1 MFENIDV
8 LDVYGNKLEYLTQ
21 WDVDQ
26 TIRVTLDDVN
36 DGYIKIAPKVHF
48 ANVKRDKALVVRS
61 RIYGKN
67 VIEVDVPNL
76 ILTEPYLIYVY
87 IYVTDSND
95 VSSQK
100 TIIKF
105 TIPIHKRPQ
114 PSNYNYVENIER
126 ITAEKIKEELSLEF
140 TEAIGNG
147 KLAVTGISFIDAT
160 TGIKHKV
167 YSSDDKLLVDMNAQT
182 HSILDTRD
190 KKELNDTIE
199 YNRDESE
206 KALDAAKRL
215 LNTKIDDNKQE
226 TDAALANA
234 KKVLNEKIDANKDAT
249 DKALAD
255 AKTELNTKIDE
266 NKKDSDKALLDAKT
280 ELDTK
285 IDNNKQA
292 ADKALENA
300 KLELNTKIDNNKQE
314 TDDALASAVSDINTT
329 ISNTTDTLNAK
340 IDANKQASD
349 TALSDAKAE
358 LDNNISSLEERKINF
373 TDIVNDTV
381 TNEAGK
387 PLSAAMALEL
397 KKYTDDG
404 VSAHN
409 VSAEAHTDI
418 RGLISGLTDRL
429 NALLDL
435 DDESLDQISEIVAYI
450 KNNKELI
457 DALGTNKVNISD
469 IVNDLITNVANKP
482 LSAAMGVELKKLIDN
497 TVSSSDS
504 NLKAHN
510 VAVDAHADIR
520 TAVADANAAAEE
532 AHAAADAAHKRADD
546 AHVGIETHNTSNAAH
561 ADIRE
566 LIISATVNK
575 PNDAGYENGA
585 ELSADTGL
593 TLGMVTD
600 TTSGIMSAEDK
611 VKLDSL
617 ENYVLHPATVDEI
630 GGVKAGS
637 NVTILEDGT
646 ISVSDAMSNAVAIFI
661 QTSSATLTDSQAI
674 SVAPL
679 LKIWNIGEEYDVNEA
694 ITYND
699 KVYRVAQKHTAEEL
713 HTPDIVEDGL
723 YTEIVIGEVGV

>member
-26 TIRVTLDDVN
+26 TIRITLDDIN

-61 RIYGKN
+61 RIYDDN

-87 IYVTDSND
+87 IYVTDNND

-100 TIIKF
+100 TIVKF

-147 KLAVTGISFIDAT
+147 KLAITSISFIDAT
-160 TGIKHKV
+160 TGMKHKV
-167 YSSDDKLLVDMNAQT
+167 YASDDKLFVGMNAQT
-182 HSILDTRD
+182 YSILDTRD

-199 YNRDESE
+199 YNRTEAE
-206 KALDAAKRL
+206 NALDAAKRL
-215 LNTKIDDNKQE
+215 LNTKIDDNKEQ

-234 KKVLNEKIDANKDAT
+234 KKVLNEKIDANKDAA
-249 DKALAD
+249 DNALAD

-266 NKKDSDKALLDAKT
+266 NKKASDKALLDAKT

-292 ADKALENA
+292 SDKALM
-300 KLELNTKIDNNKQE
+300 
-314 TDDALASAVSDINTT
+314 
-329 ISNTTDTLNAK
+329 
-340 IDANKQASD
+340 
-349 TALSDAKAE
+349 DAKAE
-358 LDNNISSLEERKINF
+358 LDDSISSLEERKVNF
-373 TDIVNDTV
+373 ADIVNDTI

-404 VSAHN
+404 VSTHN
-409 VSAEAHTDI
+409 VSTESHKDI

-429 NALLDL
+429 NALMDL
-435 DDESLDQISEIVAYI
+435 DDESFDQISEIVAYI
-450 KNNKELI
+450 KSNKELI
-457 DALGTNKVNISD
+457 DSLGATKVNISD
-469 IVNDLITNVANKP
+469 IVSDLVTNISNKP
-482 LSAAMGVELKKLIDN
+482 LSAAMGVELKRLIDDAA
-497 TVSSSDS
+497 SSSDG
-504 NLKAHN
+504 NLTTHN

-520 TAVADANAAAEE
+520 TAIADVRAAVEE
-532 AHAAADAAHKRADD
+532 VDASADSAYKHADD
-546 AHVGIETHNTSNAAH
+546 AHVGIETHNTSPAAH

-566 LIISATVNK
+566 LIIPAMVNK
-575 PNDAGYENGA
+575 PNAAGYENGA
-585 ELSADTGL
+585 ELSVETGL

-600 TTSGIMSAEDK
+600 ATSGLMSSEDK

-617 ENYVLHPATVDEI
+617 ENYVLNPATTDEI
-630 GGVKAGS
+630 GGVKVGKNIEVS
-637 NVTILEDGT
+637 DDGT

-674 SVAPL
+674 SVSPL
-679 LKIWNIGEEYDVNEA
+679 LRVWVIGEEYDVNEA
-694 ITYND
+694 ITYNG
-699 KVYRVAQKHTAEEL
+699 KVYRVVQKHTAEEL

-723 YTEIVIGEVGV
+723 CTEIIEMKDGV

>member
-160 TGIKHKV
+160 TGMKHKV

-249 DKALAD
+249 DKAL
-255 AKTELNTKIDE
+255 
-266 NKKDSDKALLDAKT
+266 LDAKT

-300 KLELNTKIDNNKQE
+300 KLELNNKIDNNKQE

-349 TALSDAKAE
+349 KALTDAKAE

-450 KNNKELI
+450 KSNKELI

-497 TVSSSDS
+497 AVSSADS
-504 NLKAHN
+504 NLTAHN
-510 VAVDAHADIR
+510 VAVNAHADIR
-520 TAVADANAAAEE
+520 TAVADVNAAAEE
-532 AHAAADAAHKRADD
+532 AHAAADAAHKHADD
-546 AHVGIETHNTSNAAH
+546 AHVGIDTHNTSPAAH

-566 LIISATVNK
+566 LIIPATVNK

-646 ISVSDAMSNAVAIFI
+646 ISVSDAMSNAVSIFI

-694 ITYND
+694 ITYNG